1 MLLQM
6 QNVICQYVEID
17 PEEITGET
25 KFVEDLKLN
34 SFDVVSLVSAL
45 EEEFDV
51 VIEDRDILNFVTVSD
66 VMEYIDGKLS

>member
-17 PEEITGET
+17 PEEITEET

-45 EEEFDV
+45 EEEFDI
-51 VIEDRDILNFVTVSD
+51 VIEDRDILNFITVGD